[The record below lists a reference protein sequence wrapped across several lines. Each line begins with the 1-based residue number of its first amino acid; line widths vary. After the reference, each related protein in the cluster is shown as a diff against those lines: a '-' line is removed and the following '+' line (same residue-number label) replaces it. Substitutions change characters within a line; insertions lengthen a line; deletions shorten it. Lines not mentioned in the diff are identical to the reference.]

1 MEPAPA
7 VALRRPFDPAAH
19 ELDPNFRLTK
29 FADLKGWGCKVPQEA
44 LLKLLEGLQPDS
56 NAQAQEQAHF
66 QYVAQIPRMGKH
78 LKYLR
83 IRFVL
88 QASPLSE
95 MRYCSDV
102 RKGVYA
108 YCDLFLKNIGSKI
121 NESGQQH
128 NMTFVKGC

>member
-44 LLKLLEGLQPDS
+44 LLKLLEGLQMDS

-66 QYVAQIPRMGKH
+66 QYVAQIPRMGKFF
-78 LKYLR
+78 
-83 IRFVL
+83 I
-88 QASPLSE
+88 SPFE
-95 MRYCSDV
+95 MRQFAFV
-102 RKGVYA
+102 G
-108 YCDLFLKNIGSKI
+108 
-121 NESGQQH
+121 NEKCWWIVTLISILS
-128 NMTFVKGC
+128 V